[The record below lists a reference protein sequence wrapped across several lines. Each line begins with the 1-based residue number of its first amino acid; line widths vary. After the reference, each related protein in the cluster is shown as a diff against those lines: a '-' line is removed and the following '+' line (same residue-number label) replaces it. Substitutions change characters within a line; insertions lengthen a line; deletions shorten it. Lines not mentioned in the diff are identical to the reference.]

1 MRTQQGEVEVYG
13 YRKGGGK
20 MIVSIDIGTSYSSVC
35 ILGKDGRAVPVDVS
49 TGTCMYG
56 GKYSLPSAVFVDE
69 NGNILVGQAAMNS
82 RKRIPQNFRMEFKR
96 DLGQDIPV
104 ILGKRE
110 FRPRDLYT
118 ELFRHMA
125 QRAVKTGGEP
135 VEKAYLTYPAS
146 FGRKKKEQIAEAARE
161 AGLFDIELVDEPTAA
176 AMCYLDAGLIKEEG
190 RFLVYDFGGGT
201 FDVSLVGYDL
211 GHFYSLADPVGLE
224 HCGGIDIDRYIYED
238 MLGKLD
244 KDMLELVS
252 QKPVNRMRLD
262 SQLAELAIKAKHHL
276 SSAPEFFEDI
286 QIGFDLVPYG
296 LSRDTLDGMI
306 SPLVG
311 QTIQSCRGILKAAQM
326 DVGELSAVLM
336 VGGTSR
342 TPLVQTLVASFAGN
356 VPVLSS
362 VDLELAVA
370 SGALGFWKRSTA
382 QEKHGEAKE
391 EEAVSQNTKQDA
403 KNTATVDSPLEKSN
417 CLTDE
422 HNEDTRERGEAEGKL
437 VNLFNGILH
446 KAALEQGGENKYY
459 PENVSGIF
467 DALCEIGLIDVSKA
481 EYDAIQKR
489 NHKATALV
497 DIVCEKGL
505 RDIMPWILTSDG
517 QVIFWGTIHR
527 AGGNITEARVKEVQ
541 QWQDIVSISCGYD
554 SLMGLKKNRNVVF
567 SCCRLDDRIAHWH
580 DITTLESYGQRQF
593 AVDKDGRVF
602 TTGRVSGIIDEWSSY
617 TIKMVVSA
625 LGWDIGL
632 LNDGHIVAVKNGGI
646 IDKKN
651 INNIENAVNNW
662 QGVDFITR
670 GILHIVGLLN
680 DGRVVAC
687 GMNDYGQCN
696 VNDWH
701 DMVSISTGEI
711 DTVGLRRDG
720 SVLACGVS
728 AVVMP
733 ELKKWKNIK
742 AVYTCTKEE
751 KGIIIGV
758 SEDGTTLVT
767 GYKSH
772 KVITKKRMF
781 SFLDEKKLVHTPI
794 PTKILPFKAF

>member
-391 EEAVSQNTKQDA
+391 EEARLEFQPAEASETLNKGS
-403 KNTATVDSPLEKSN
+403 KSTAT
-417 CLTDE
+417 
-422 HNEDTRERGEAEGKL
+422 
-437 VNLFNGILH
+437 
-446 KAALEQGGENKYY
+446 AADIAGPAPGNSGDNRYY
-459 PENVSGIF
+459 LANVSGIF
-467 DALCEIGLIDVSKA
+467 DALCESGLINVSKA
-481 EYDAIQKR
+481 EYDVIQKR
-489 NHKATALV
+489 NHTATALV
-497 DIVCEKGL
+497 DIVWDSYGE
-505 RDIMPWILTSDG
+505 DWDPWVLTSDG
-517 QVIFWGTIHR
+517 QVIFWGTLRDKYNSI
-527 AGGNITEARVKEVQ
+527 AVEKVEK
-541 QWQDIVSISCGYD
+541 WKDIVSISSSNNCIV
-554 SLMGLKKNRNVVF
+554 GLKKDGRVVA
-567 SCCRLDDRIAHWH
+567 SGNNGHGICTAVEKWQAIKALDCHGDFVV
-580 DITTLESYGQRQF
+580 G
-593 AVDKDGRVF
+593 VDKDGKCFSNESLGIVNKWATRDIKRVIA
-602 TTGRVSGIIDEWSSY
+602 GSRGLIGY
-617 TIKMVVSA
+617 A
-625 LGWDIGL
+625 IGL
-632 LNDGHIVAVKNGGI
+632 LNDGSIITANGSGLFSGKDEKELENELSIV
-646 IDKKN
+646 
-651 INNIENAVNNW
+651 
-662 QGVDFITR
+662 R
-670 GILHIVGLLN
+670 GWKDVVSIAAGTFHVVGLLN
-680 DGRVVAC
+680 TGRVVAC
-687 GMNDYGQCN
+687 GSNFRGACN